1 MGRLPFF
8 YGSRELMIKILN
20 YFFIL
25 YFVYVFFFLVI
36 VISDIIGSP
45 AKNDSLLHFFIQNC
59 FKCDYDHCNT
69 EYGCTNNFVTLGSA
83 VFVNKISECGN

>member
-1 MGRLPFF
+1 M
-8 YGSRELMIKILN
+8 
-20 YFFIL
+20 
-25 YFVYVFFFLVI
+25 FFFLVI

-83 VFVNKISECGN
+83 VFVNKISECGS